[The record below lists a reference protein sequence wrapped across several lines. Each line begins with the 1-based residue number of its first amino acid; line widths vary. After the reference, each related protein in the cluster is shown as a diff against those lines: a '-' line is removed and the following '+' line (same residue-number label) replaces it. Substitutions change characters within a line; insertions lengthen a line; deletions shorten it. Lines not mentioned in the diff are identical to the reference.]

1 MAKTKK
7 VTSKINSGAVMEEVK
22 KLALLGGGVVLGS
35 LGGKLIDNV
44 LKVDTG
50 IPGFNPKAL
59 VRPAVLVG
67 AGTAG
72 VLMLKDNN
80 LKLIATGVGASGVL
94 SGVKTFMKKDLL
106 NGLADFSGL
115 GEANPTD
122 VYREPIN
129 LSIERYNPDLPAL
142 NASSASSVSNVT
154 NDDYR
159 SSNQMIEGNDDG
171 AELAYI
177 EII

>member
-80 LKLIATGVGASGVL
+80 LKLIATG
-94 SGVKTFMKKDLL
+94 
-106 NGLADFSGL
+106 
-115 GEANPTD
+115 EANPTD

-142 NASSASSVSNVT
+142 NSSSASSVLNAT

-159 SSNQMIEGNDDG
+159 SSNHMIEGSDDG

>member
-1 MAKTKK
+1 MAKRKTI
-7 VTSKINSGAVMEEVK
+7 TSKINSGAVMEEVK

-44 LKVDTG
+44 LKVDSG

-115 GEANPTD
+115 GEVNPID
-122 VYREPIN
+122 VYREPVN

-142 NASSASSVSNVT
+142 NASSASSGASASSN
-154 NDDYR
+154 DYR
-159 SSNQMIEGNDDG
+159 SSHEMIEGAEDQS
-171 AELAYI
+171 ELAYI

>member
-1 MAKTKK
+1 MAKRKTI
-7 VTSKINSGAVMEEVK
+7 TSKINSGAVMEEVK

-44 LKVDTG
+44 LKVDSG

-80 LKLIATGVGASGVL
+80 LKLIATGVGAKTCLVL
-94 SGVKTFMKKDLL
+94 KKLYRFKLL
-106 NGLADFSGL
+106 VLLLLCNL
-115 GEANPTD
+115 
-122 VYREPIN
+122 IN
-129 LSIERYNPDLPAL
+129 I
-142 NASSASSVSNVT
+142 
-154 NDDYR
+154 
-159 SSNQMIEGNDDG
+159 
-171 AELAYI
+171 
-177 EII
+177 